1 MSLFNK
7 IRRPLVKIESIMSRN
22 PSHCHP
28 DAPLTEVAAQMRDL
42 GIGII
47 PVCSGKKIHGMI
59 TDRDIAIRAVA
70 NGLPLALTPVK
81 QVMTNEVVCCFE
93 DQDVREVAALMQ
105 DYQIRRLVVLNRRNK
120 MTGMISLGDIA
131 AKSHEH
137 ALCGEALREISL
149 PYPLHMRGEEHVDEL
164 PAEELEWELLSA

>member
-28 DAPLTEVAAQMRDL
+28 DSPLTEVAAQMRDL

-70 NGLPLALTPVK
+70 NRLPLALTPAK
-81 QVMTNEVVCCFE
+81 QVMTTEVVCCYE
-93 DQDVREVAALMQ
+93 DQDLREVVALMQ
-105 DYQIRRLVVLNRRNK
+105 DYQVRRLVVLNRTKK
-120 MTGMISLGDIA
+120 MIGMVSLGDIA
-131 AKSHEH
+131 AKCHGH
-137 ALCGEALREISL
+137 ALCGAALREISL
-149 PYPLHMRGEEHVDEL
+149 PYPLHMRGEEHIDEL
-164 PAEELEWELLSA
+164 PAAELGWKMLPA